1 MSHETHVLQ
10 SAWFKTVHKK
20 AVSTTDCDT
29 VNADMEIGWDGTGRD
44 GSELGEVGRAVR

>member
-10 SAWFKTVHKK
+10 PAWFKTVHKK

-29 VNADMEIGWDGTGRD
+29 VNADMEIGWDGMGR
-44 GSELGEVGRAVR
+44 GRAGLGKVGRAVR